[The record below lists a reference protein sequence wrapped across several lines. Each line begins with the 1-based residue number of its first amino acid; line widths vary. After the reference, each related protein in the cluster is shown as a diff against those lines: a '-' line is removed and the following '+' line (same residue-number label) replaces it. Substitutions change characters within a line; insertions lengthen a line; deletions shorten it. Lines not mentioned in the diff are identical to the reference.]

1 MSNYTL
7 YYDEVLS
14 SFTSNDLVPVIHS
27 KRQDI
32 LNKVKNT
39 TKDYSSKLYK
49 FVQKPETKI
58 ASLMSYWAVETVF
71 SVAAIYAFVA
81 LGMYGSAVAM
91 LLLLAYLSYATFGV
105 IGEVTK

>member
-14 SFTSNDLVPVIHS
+14 SFTSNNLVPVIHS

-71 SVAAIYAFVA
+71 SVAAIYAFVT